1 MSKQLLTH
9 SRMQAFKLCR
19 KKHYWAYELGLRR
32 VVDAKALRMGS
43 AGHEGLD
50 AYKKTG
56 SLEAA
61 IHAVSDMYAGLP
73 EGIEQYDWEIE
84 RETVECLVAGY
95 VWRWQDFKFEVLQS
109 EQAFNIPLRNPSTNR
124 SSTIWQLAGKIDG
137 IIKIDNRNLI
147 LEHKFISDD
156 ISPDSDYWRR
166 LQIDTQIT
174 IYTHAARELGYEPE
188 SVLYDVIRKP
198 TIKPSAVPV
207 LDDNGDKVVLGE
219 DGKRVMTAQGKPRQ
233 SGDKAKGYVLQ
244 TRSMF
249 VEEWSQKLQCDI
261 ELRPDWYYQ
270 RQEIAR
276 LDDDIAEMKVENWEI
291 QKAIREAQKTNAHFK
306 TVNLGSCSYC
316 SYFGLCS
323 SKFKFEDRIPEG
335 FVHLGDVN
343 PELS

>member
-73 EGIEQYDWEIE
+73 EGIEQYDWDIE

-95 VWRWQDFKFEVLQS
+95 VWRWQDFQFEVLES

-261 ELRPDWYYQ
+261 ELRPEWYYQ

-291 QKAIREAQKTNAHFK
+291 QKAIREAQKANAHFK

-323 SKFKFEDRIPEG
+323 SKFKFEGRIPEG